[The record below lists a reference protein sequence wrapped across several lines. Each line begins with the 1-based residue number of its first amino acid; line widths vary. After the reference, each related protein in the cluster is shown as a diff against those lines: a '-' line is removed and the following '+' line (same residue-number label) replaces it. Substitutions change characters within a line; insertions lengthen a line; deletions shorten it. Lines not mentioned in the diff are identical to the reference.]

1 MAFLMTCQQ
10 RKKQI
15 LYTFLKRCKT
25 FQEKKTRKK
34 CLLCT
39 GIAESIL
46 GTVRTMGG
54 NAGLV
59 SGSILSIGGDG
70 ECVELRLILC
80 RTGLDIFRLL
90 APCGS
95 FTTVIR

>member
-1 MAFLMTCQQ
+1 
-10 RKKQI
+10 
-15 LYTFLKRCKT
+15 
-25 FQEKKTRKK
+25 
-34 CLLCT
+34 
-39 GIAESIL
+39 
-46 GTVRTMGG
+46 MGG